1 MSKAKKKRIDE
12 LLLELGHF
20 EDLKTAQGFILAGKI
35 VVDEVVCAKP
45 GTAVREDA
53 KIFVRGVVLKYAS
66 RGGYKLE
73 AALARFPVSAAG
85 KIVLDA
91 GASTG
96 GFTDCLLQHGAKQVY
111 SVDVGYGQL
120 RGKLAADPRVVNLER
135 TNIGELT
142 AARFDPPIELAVSD
156 LSYLTITEAA
166 PIIAGLFV
174 RPVEL
179 ISLIK
184 PLSEGIPQ
192 EKKDDPATLR
202 DALHRIARAL
212 SDRGLL
218 ISELMVSP
226 ILGSRGAVEFLAL
239 IHAAADDD
247 GGATDPA
254 KIERTIAELERTPP
268 S

>member
-96 GFTDCLLQHGAKQVY
+96 GFTDCLLQRGASKVFAIDTGYAQLAYRLRQDERVV
-111 SVDVGYGQL
+111 SMERTKLKALEKLSPRPALATVDVSFTGLENVIPSIIRLLKPGGRIVALVKPQFQAKRSEVL
-120 RGKLAADPRVVNLER
+120 KGGVVKDPLLHATVIGRVVAWGAEQGLR
-135 TNIGELT
+135 FGGLT
-142 AARFDPPIELAVSD
+142 ASPLKGPAGNREFFIYWVIE
-156 LSYLTITEAA
+156 
-166 PIIAGLFV
+166 
-174 RPVEL
+174 
-179 ISLIK
+179 
-184 PLSEGIPQ
+184 
-192 EKKDDPATLR
+192 
-202 DALHRIARAL
+202 
-212 SDRGLL
+212 
-218 ISELMVSP
+218 
-226 ILGSRGAVEFLAL
+226 
-239 IHAAADDD
+239 
-247 GGATDPA
+247 
-254 KIERTIAELERTPP
+254 
-268 S
+268 